1 MTQHTFRDLL
11 EWAVAHEEGTDTLR
25 AIRYVPARLGMLDHD
40 IATLPADMRFFET
53 TVAGQGYALVSR
65 ARNMKSNGRRA
76 DSRIRSALRRF
87 LQSKALLPPPT
98 PAHRQRYTQLMALI
112 EAEEGVP
119 GSGALWTTGRH
130 RSLTILR
137 ARANCAP
144 EALTQAE
151 IDRIGREISADGR
164 KSLRKTVAFVN
175 ELKGVSNA
183 LPAIRE
189 FLPDADL
196 IPPAG
201 SARARRIDW
210 GGLPEPFRASFEALA
225 DDCLV
230 DSGDLADR
238 MLARIE
244 AGEDPEVV
252 AAEADIQALQEGR
265 EVGKPTAARNGYRQ
279 AVTWLV
285 RAWEDSGRDARD
297 LEDVRELFTLETVKA
312 AISQQLKRSDA
323 GADLKA
329 GLDSTTL
336 KTRLT
341 RLITLARHGFEDAGL
356 TAVITLLK
364 TKHYDAPRTKRKASK
379 SRAVIME
386 VDRIAGKLRQ
396 CPELASVWANAP
408 TRIAETAQRALDDAV
423 SSKKEAREVT
433 ALRLFA
439 GAAAYA
445 LQMSR
450 PLRTTCLRHTRIAS
464 SGEAHANLLRTS
476 PNETLL
482 TFRFAP
488 WEIKNTAW
496 VNVDVVGADAEI
508 LRAWLDHGRPRLIDL
523 QGLDPDNIY
532 LFPGNAL
539 PSQDEG
545 DPVVLPRGSYSP
557 SAFLDLWRDASEA
570 LGVHETPHRMRHVVA
585 LLCLALRPGDHAF
598 TSSILGIL
606 ESTARKHYGRDDGQ
620 AAARE
625 ARAAILA
632 EHPDLFKTLTRRL
645 RDAR

>member
-11 EWAVAHEEGTDTLR
+11 DWAVAEGEGGDTIR

-76 DSRIRSALRRF
+76 DSRLRSALRRF
-87 LQSKALLPPPT
+87 LQSKALLPRPI
-98 PAHRQRYTQLMALI
+98 PAHRQRFTQLMALI

-119 GSGALWTTGRH
+119 GSGALWNTGRH

-151 IDRIGREISADGR
+151 IDRIGREISADDR
-164 KSLRKTVAFVN
+164 KSLRKAVRFVN
-175 ELKGVSNA
+175 TLKGLSNS

-189 FLPDADL
+189 FLPEAEL
-196 IPPAG
+196 LPPAG

-210 GGLPEPFRASFEALA
+210 EGLPEPFRASFEALA
-225 DDCLV
+225 DACLA
-230 DSGDLADR
+230 DSEDLADR

-244 AGEDPEVV
+244 AGEDPEAV

-279 AVTWLV
+279 AVVWLV
-285 RAWEDSGRDARD
+285 RAWEDSGHDARD

-312 AISQQLKRSDA
+312 AIAQQLERSDA

-379 SRAVIME
+379 SSAVIME

-423 SSKKEAREVT
+423 SSKKAAREVT

-450 PLRTTCLRHTRIAS
+450 PLRTACLRHTRIAS
-464 SGEAHANLLRTS
+464 SGGVHANLLRTS
-476 PNETLL
+476 PNERLL

-488 WEIKNTAW
+488 WEIKNAAW

-508 LRAWLDHGRPRLIDL
+508 LRAWLDHGRPRLIEL
-523 QGLDPDNIY
+523 QGLDPDNVY
-532 LFPGNAL
+532 LFPGDAL
-539 PSQDEG
+539 PTQDEG
-545 DPVVLPRGSYSP
+545 DPVELPRGSYSP
-557 SAFLDLWRDASEA
+557 SAFLELWRDASEV

-585 LLCLALRPGDHAF
+585 LLCLAIRPGDHAF

-606 ESTARKHYGRDDGQ
+606 ESTARRHYGRDDGQ